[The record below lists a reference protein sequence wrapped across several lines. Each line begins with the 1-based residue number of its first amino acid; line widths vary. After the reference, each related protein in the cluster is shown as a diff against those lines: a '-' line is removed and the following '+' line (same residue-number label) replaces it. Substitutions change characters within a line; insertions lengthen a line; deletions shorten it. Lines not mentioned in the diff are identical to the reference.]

1 MTYLIPRGGQTQ
13 KKKLKIKKKLENMV
27 KTILPLLLAT
37 SAMGMP
43 MGDELAAP
51 KPAKPD
57 FNPAEHIR
65 KWLRDGKI
73 IAVNSLDDDSMPV
86 SSLEFSFSSDRQC
99 DGFQFE
105 NKGNPIILL
114 SKSGLTYKNWVNHD
128 GDVTLTADKFG
139 HGRVLLY
146 GSLRDLDLSAG
157 DNTEEALQRCFVA
170 AHPEAEGIFDGEG
183 AEDLVWLEFDVHL
196 NCAGTVNGVTYDE
209 DIDRE
214 NFHGDFDLG
223 PEDSDGE
230 DEEHH
235 GKHHGKKHHGKK
247 HHGKKHHG
255 KKHHGDHH
263 GDHHDGP
270 HHEDHHGDHDG
281 PTR

>member
-1 MTYLIPRGGQTQ
+1 
-13 KKKLKIKKKLENMV
+13 MV

-183 AEDLVWLEFDVHL
+183 AEDLVWLEFDVDHL
-196 NCAGTVNGVTYDE
+196 NCAGTVNGVMTRILIVRTSMGTSILVLRTPMMRMRSITVNTME
-209 DIDRE
+209 RSIMAR
-214 NFHGDFDLG
+214 NTM
-223 PEDSDGE
+223 
-230 DEEHH
+230 EEA
-235 GKHHGKKHHGKK
+235 
-247 HHGKKHHG
+247 
-255 KKHHGDHH
+255 
-263 GDHHDGP
+263 P
-270 HHEDHHGDHDG
+270 RQETSRR
-281 PTR
+281 PPW